1 MTAHHSSPQNPAQP
15 GHLPVMAAEVLADL
29 APADGETYVDG
40 TFGGGG
46 YTRAILDAAAC
57 TVWAIDRDAEAVARG
72 NRMAEDYKGRLT
84 VLEGRFGDMNSLL
97 RGRGIDAVDGIVLDL
112 GLSSFQLD
120 DAARGFSFQAEG
132 PLDMRMGAE
141 GPSAADAVNA
151 LPEQELAR
159 IIYEYGDERASRAI
173 ARAIVAARGEEAIET
188 TQQLAEIVRRAVAR
202 RTRGAG
208 ARRGKT
214 RIDPATRTF
223 QALRIHVNDELGE
236 LSRGLA
242 AAEALLKPGGRL
254 VVVSFHSLE
263 DRSVKSFFSAR
274 CGSRARPSR
283 HQPSPSSRGT
293 AREAAPTFSL
303 LHRGMVKPSAA
314 EITRNPRARSA
325 RMRAAIRTDAPLES
339 AA

>member
-1 MTAHHSSPQNPAQP
+1 MTTRHPSPAGPEGPVHQ
-15 GHLPVMAAEVLADL
+15 PVMLAEVLADL

-46 YTRAILDAAAC
+46 YARAILDAAAC
-57 TVWAIDRDAEAVARG
+57 TVWAIDRDADAVARG
-72 NRMAEDYKGRLT
+72 ARMAEGFGGRLT
-84 VLEGRFGDMNSLL
+84 VLEGRFGDMDSLL
-97 RGRGIDAVDGIVLDL
+97 NGHGITAVDGIVLDL
-112 GLSSFQLD
+112 GVSSFQLD
-120 DAARGFSFQAEG
+120 DPVRGFSFQAEG

-159 IIYEYGDERASRAI
+159 IIYEYGEERLSRAI
-173 ARAIVAARGEEAIET
+173 ARAIVAARSEGEIET
-188 TQQLAEIVRRAVAR
+188 TQQLADIVRRAVAR
-202 RTRGAG
+202 RAGRAGQRRGAP
-208 ARRGKT
+208 

-236 LSRGLA
+236 LSRGLV

-254 VVVSFHSLE
+254 IVISFHSLE

-283 HQPSPSSRGT
+283 HQPSLSSRGT
-293 AREAAPTFSL
+293 AREAAPTFHL
-303 LHRGMVKPSAA
+303 IRRGMVKPSVA

-325 RMRAAIRTDAPLES
+325 RMRAAIRTGAPLES